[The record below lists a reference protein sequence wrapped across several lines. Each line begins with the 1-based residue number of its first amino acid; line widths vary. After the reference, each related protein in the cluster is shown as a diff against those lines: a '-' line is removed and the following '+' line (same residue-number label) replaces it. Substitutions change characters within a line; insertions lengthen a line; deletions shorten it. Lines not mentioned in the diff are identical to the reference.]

1 MNRVMLL
8 VVLLSITA
16 TPLLAATWEHVPL
29 IDTMCLAK
37 VKDNPDSHPRSCLM
51 SCAKSGFGV
60 LTQDGTY
67 LKFDDSGNQ
76 KAEAALKASDK
87 SDHIRATVT
96 GERKGDTLKVE
107 SLKLD

>member
-1 MNRVMLL
+1 MNRIMLL
-8 VVLLSITA
+8 AVFLSITA
-16 TPLLAATWEHVPL
+16 TPLLADSWENVPL
-29 IDTMCLAK
+29 IDTMCLSK
-37 VKDNPDSHPRSCLM
+37 VKDDPDSHTRSCLM

-67 LKFDDSGNQ
+67 LKLDEAGNQ

-87 SDHIRATVT
+87 SDHIRVTVT
-96 GERKGDTLKVE
+96 GERQGDTLKVQ